1 MMDMQKSTW
10 EDVKKREKLPFRGY
24 QKVSKDMDEP
34 NRKGAE
40 VWNEMVD
47 RLIEV
52 NEMKDK

>member
-1 MMDMQKSTW
+1 MDMQKSTW
-10 EDVKKREKLPFRGY
+10 QDVKKREKLPFRGY

-34 NRKGAE
+34 QRKGAE